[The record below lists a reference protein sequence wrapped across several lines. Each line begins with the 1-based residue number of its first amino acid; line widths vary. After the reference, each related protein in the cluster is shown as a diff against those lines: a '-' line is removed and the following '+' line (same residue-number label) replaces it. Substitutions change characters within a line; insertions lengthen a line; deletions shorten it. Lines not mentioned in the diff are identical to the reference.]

1 MMRDIIVFNHSTNF
15 YYVQG
20 LYCRDLIVFKNSTLY
35 LPFNDSHSYIYVD
48 KDRYLNFIHMHK
60 NKYVR

>member
-1 MMRDIIVFNHSTNF
+1 MRDI
-15 YYVQG
+15 
-20 LYCRDLIVFKNSTLY
+20 IVFKNSTLY

-48 KDRYLNFIHMHK
+48 KDRYLNFIPMHK